1 MDKLTTQPGTNN
13 KGESRKADNNL
24 LRFHGD
30 AGASA
35 VEDAAIGYQSPS
47 IIAAGANAQT
57 VSILAT
63 LVNLSL
69 SLICVKAPALI
80 EKIGLTKRGAM
91 TLAFTNM
98 ITWIPLVLIFL
109 FSDLGITPVWIAI
122 LWLANIMPAMLVS
135 FQKDNWLSN
144 IVPDRTL
151 GKYLGQRLA
160 IKSGVYLAAFFT
172 LGYMMD
178 RLGEKNLT
186 SFGFV
191 FLLAV
196 VMTFV
201 DFMIFTFM
209 HDPKKEALAQKVVI
223 SKEKFGLFDFLG
235 DLKQKKLDKFI
246 LFTSFINVSIGIS
259 APFYAVYML
268 QEQNFSYMSY
278 TIIISVEFLARVI
291 SGPFWG
297 KFADKAGNIKV
308 LTIVSRIVPALPICW
323 LFSTN
328 IGYLAVIQ
336 ILSGICW
343 GAFDLSTQSYL
354 YKVAPQPRKLRYI
367 VYTRSLMLFS
377 VAMGGIAG
385 SFLVQNVFSIFGS
398 KLLSVFMISG
408 FLRAVIVM
416 FLIPKLIDL
425 AVSYGIPQR
434 SKISLA
440 LTKKATA
447 KHGLFYHVPT
457 EETAEVP
464 SNVIDGSKMHKR
476 NPAMEQ
482 RLMEAQAAKNQLN
495 LLTEAVQSGHK
506 RNWAL
511 EALVKAQASKVE
523 QKVPAKAAGEKPQ
536 EIDLTNAIRR
546 NWVIKGIIDKPVT
559 EPDQP
564 AEMKPTRRPWFGD
577 AEISANYR
585 TRVPVL
591 AAVGNNGNMNV
602 NLEKSGNRDGLF
614 YNDTGWARY
623 KEESL
628 QAVLKEKQAGK
639 AALKTKQIFIESSY
653 PWRNTY

>member
-1 MDKLTTQPGTNN
+1 MSKSTAQPESYNN
-13 KGESRKADNNL
+13 NGDRKANNNL

-30 AGASA
+30 AAASA

-47 IIAAGANAQT
+47 IIAVGANAQT

-80 EKIGLTKRGAM
+80 EKIGLTKRGAI

-98 ITWIPLVLIFL
+98 ITWIPLVLAFL
-109 FSDLGITPVWIAI
+109 LANLGITPVWIAI

-144 IVPDRTL
+144 IVPNRTL

-178 RLGEKNLT
+178 RLGQKNLT

-196 VMTFV
+196 IMTFV

-209 HDPKKEALAQKVVI
+209 HDTKKESLAPKVI
-223 SKEKFGLFDFLG
+223 EPKEKFGLFDFLK
-235 DLKQKKLDKFI
+235 DLKEKKLDKFI
-246 LFTSFINVSIGIS
+246 LFTSFINVSIGLS

-268 QEQNFSYMSY
+268 QEKNFSYMAY
-278 TIIISVEFLARVI
+278 TIIISVEFLARVV

-328 IGYLAVIQ
+328 IGYLAIIQ
-336 ILSGICW
+336 MLSGICW

-385 SFLVQNVFSIFGS
+385 SFLIQNVFATFGS

-408 FLRAVIVM
+408 FLRAGVVM

-425 AVSYGIPQR
+425 AVTYGIPQR
-434 SKISLA
+434 AKINLA

-447 KHGLFYHVPT
+447 KHGLFYHVP
-457 EETAEVP
+457 EQEAEPVP

-476 NPAMEQ
+476 NPEMEQ

-495 LLTEAVQSGHK
+495 LLTEAVQTGSK
-506 RNWAL
+506 RNWAVQ
-511 EALVKAQASKVE
+511 ALAKAQAAKNE
-523 QKVPAKAAGEKPQ
+523 QITQAKKSDEKTD
-536 EIDLTNAIRR
+536 EIDLSNVVRR
-546 NWVIKGIIDKPVT
+546 NWVMKNKT
-559 EPDQP
+559 EKQKEPSP
-564 AEMKPTRRPWFGD
+564 TTEFTPTRRPWFGD
-577 AEISANYR
+577 TEISANYR
-585 TRVPVL
+585 NGIPVM
-591 AAVGNNGNMNV
+591 AAADNNTMTMTVG
-602 NLEKSGNRDGLF
+602 KTTNRGGLF
-614 YNDTGWARY
+614 HNDTAWARY
-623 KEESL
+623 KDDSL
-628 QAVLKEKQAGK
+628 QKVIKEKEAFK
-639 AALKTKQIFIESSY
+639 AADKTKRVFIESSY